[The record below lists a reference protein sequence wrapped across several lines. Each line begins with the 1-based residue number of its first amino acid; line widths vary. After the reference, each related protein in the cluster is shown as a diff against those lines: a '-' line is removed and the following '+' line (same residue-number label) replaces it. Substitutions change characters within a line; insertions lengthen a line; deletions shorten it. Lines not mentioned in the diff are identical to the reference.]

1 MSKSLVKI
9 FFIFLAAGICFGCS
23 AQKSPPPQENKVTE
37 KIKLYYGDA
46 NNEKFVTEERDITYS
61 EKEDRYKIAL
71 EALLTGPQNNNYRAN
86 IPSDVQIYGTIKQN
100 SDLIVDFSQ
109 NFNRFSGS
117 VAEIIGVGSVVNTLT
132 QFQEIKRVKIL
143 VEGNELIGPSGQP
156 RGFMESFSTEANK
169 ANKKEEIPAK
179 TKKEQVALYF
189 GNKNDDAVVKE
200 TRNIEIAS
208 NATREDIIRKVL
220 EELIK
225 GPQRTDLVR
234 TIPPEVKVKSV
245 EIKDKIAYVD
255 FSAEMHTK
263 HWHGAAGEAMTI
275 NSLVNT
281 LTEFSD
287 IKKVKM
293 TVDGKPMNI
302 EHAVLDQPVER
313 NRGMIAQ

>member
-9 FFIFLAAGICFGCS
+9 FFILLAVGICFGCS

-37 KIKLYYGDA
+37 RIKLYYGDA
-46 NNEKFVTEERDITYS
+46 NNEKFVTEERDITYA
-61 EKEDRYKIAL
+61 EKEDKYKIAL
-71 EALLTGPQNNNYRAN
+71 EALLKGPQNNNYRAN

-100 SDLIVDFSQ
+100 SNLIVDFSQ

-156 RGFMESFSTEANK
+156 RGFMESFSSEANQ
-169 ANKKEEIPAK
+169 KEENPAK
-179 TKKEQVALYF
+179 TKKEQVILYF
-189 GNKNDDAVVKE
+189 GNKNADAVVKE

-208 NATREDIIRKVL
+208 NATREDIIRKIL

-255 FSAEMHTK
+255 FSEEMHTK
-263 HWHGAAGEAMTI
+263 HWHGAAGESMTI

-293 TVDGKPMNI
+293 TVDGNPMNI
-302 EHAVLDQPVER
+302 EHTVLDQPIER
-313 NRGMIAQ
+313 NTKMIAQ